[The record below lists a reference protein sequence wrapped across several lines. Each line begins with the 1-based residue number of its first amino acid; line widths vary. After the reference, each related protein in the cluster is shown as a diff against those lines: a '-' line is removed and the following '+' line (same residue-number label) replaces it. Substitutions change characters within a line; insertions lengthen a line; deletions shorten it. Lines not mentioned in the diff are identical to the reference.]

1 MKVLFAGDYFPSER
15 VIDKFK
21 QDGYDSVF
29 DEVKKLTENVDYSV
43 VNFECN
49 VANDYDKPIK
59 KSGPCLKTGEKG
71 VDALKWAGF
80 NLLCLANN
88 HFRDYGSGAV
98 ANTINVIKEKK
109 LDFVGGGNN
118 IQEASFILYKS
129 ICNKTVAFINV
140 CENEFSIASE
150 NRGGSKPLNPIT
162 QYYEIKEARM
172 RADYVLVIIH
182 GGHEYCQEPSLRMKQ
197 TYRFFIDA
205 GADAIINHHQHC
217 YCSYEVYNGKPIF
230 YGLGNFCF
238 EKISENLPES
248 WNYGYIIILNI
259 EDENITFEVLPF
271 EQCLNSINIHFLED
285 KNPFICHIN
294 RLNDILADEKLL
306 SDYLYKFY
314 ESHPLL
320 GVTIPQLYGH
330 WWRLRR
336 YVAKHIHPMW
346 YFDLRDMILCESH
359 YDRIRYEI
367 EKRIDNR

>member
-1 MKVLFAGDYFPSER
+1 MKVLFAGDYFPGER

-21 QDGYDSVF
+21 KEGFDSVF
-29 DEVKKLTENVDYSV
+29 DEVKKLNENVDYSV

-59 KSGPCLKTGEKG
+59 KSGPCLKTEEKG

-98 ANTINVIKEKK
+98 ANTIKVIKEKK

-238 EKISENLPES
+238 DINNQNVPDTWYEGYAVLIDIKNEVTFELLPYIQCKDTPSVKFLNERSAFDRKIAMLNDVLSDDVKHKEYLCAFYEDNPVV
-248 WNYGYIIILNI
+248 GITVPILN
-259 EDENITFEVLPF
+259 N
-271 EQCLNSINIHFLED
+271 HW
-285 KNPFICHIN
+285 N
-294 RLNDILADEKLL
+294 RLRNFISKHL
-306 SDYLYKFY
+306 
-314 ESHPLL
+314 HPD
-320 GVTIPQLYGH
+320 
-330 WWRLRR
+330 
-336 YVAKHIHPMW
+336 W
-346 YFDLRDMILCESH
+346 YFHIWDYFFCESH
-359 YDRIRYEI
+359 RDRMEYELKKI
-367 EKRIDNR
+367 TKN